1 MDAAV
6 PRDFEIRPME
16 TFRGDTLF
24 VLERR
29 IDDAERLQTRIPM
42 YLVSDEGC
50 DWLSARPGAG
60 GR

>member
-1 MDAAV
+1 MDAPV

-29 IDDAERLQTRIPM
+29 IGDAERLQTRILIC
-42 YLVSDEGC
+42 LVSDERC
-50 DWLSARPGAG
+50 DWLSARPGRG